1 MKNLTSILIIFSIL
15 VTACGKSEESSVQKV
30 VASGN
35 LEEIKEKKNSL
46 IAEQKALQNQI
57 SRLDSVINSKDTI
70 KKYPLISVVEAKK
83 QDFQHYLELQGEVQT
98 KQNVL
103 IHPEVAGT
111 LLKVYVTEGQRVQQ
125 GQLLATIDNG
135 GMASQLQQQ
144 KTQLSLAETT
154 FERQKNLWDQKIGT
168 EIQFL
173 QAKTNFEAQK
183 DAVKQMESNLAKYQI
198 RAPFSGI
205 IDDVIK
211 EEGTV
216 VSPGPGSEI
225 FRLVNLSNMYVQ
237 VPVPETYINDITTG
251 KDVKVYFPV
260 LGDTVDTKV
269 RQTGNFID
277 PGNRSFSVEVGV
289 PNKNGNIKPNL
300 TAKVQINDY
309 TNDDAILIPQS
320 IISENAEGEQ
330 YAYLAVNIGKDGI
343 GTAKRSII
351 TTGKAQG
358 DYIEVLS
365 GIEAGQSIITEGARN
380 VRDDQKV
387 QIIKSKL

>member
-46 IAEQKALQNQI
+46 IEEQKKLQKQI
-57 SRLDSVINSKDTI
+57 SRLDSVINSKDSV
-70 KKYPLISVVEAKK
+70 KKYPLISVVQTENQSFK
-83 QDFQHYLELQGEVQT
+83 HYLELQGEVQT

-111 LLKVYVTEGQRVQQ
+111 LLQVHVTEGQKVQQ

-183 DAVKQMESNLAKYQI
+183 DAVKQLQSNLSKYQI

-225 FRLVNLSNMYVQ
+225 FRIVNLSNMYVQ
-237 VPVPETYINDITTG
+237 VPVPEIYINDITKG

-260 LGDTVDTKV
+260 LGDTIDTEV

-330 YAYLAVNIGKDGI
+330 YAYIAVNIGEDSI

-358 DYIEVLS
+358 NYIEVLS